1 MTEEERYVYWKNQIQ
16 EQKDSDLSINA
27 FCKKQKIGY
36 STFYNWSRKV
46 KERFNTAF
54 LEIKDTE
61 VPENRELKL
70 SCGNIE
76 LRINNNLPLEDLSKL
91 IKALDQASRM
101 T

>member
-54 LEIKDTE
+54 LEIKDT
-61 VPENRELKL
+61 VALQLKL
-70 SCGNIE
+70 DTYPFSV
-76 LRINNNLPLEDLSKL
+76 S
-91 IKALDQASRM
+91 
-101 T
+101 